1 MPNDPVSFYFRTN
14 RNFYRDQFAIAK
26 YTMTMRDSQ
35 AYDTQEASAIGPCIG
50 ARVNS
55 MYIRA

>member
-1 MPNDPVSFYFRTN
+1 
-14 RNFYRDQFAIAK
+14 
-26 YTMTMRDSQ
+26 MTMRDSQ